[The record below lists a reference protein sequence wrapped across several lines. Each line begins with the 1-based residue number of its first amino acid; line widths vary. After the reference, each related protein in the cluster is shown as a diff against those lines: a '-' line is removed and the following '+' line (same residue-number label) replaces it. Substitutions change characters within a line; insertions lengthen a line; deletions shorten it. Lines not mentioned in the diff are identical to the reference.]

1 MPSHVYFPFA
11 QDFDH
16 YSPKVLD
23 GLSEYEKYQLSFHP
37 ERPKYLDYLTIFS
50 SLEECLHSKELGA
63 NLIQTHRALFIIKDE
78 EVPVML
84 IGQQSGPTSDYKS
97 FQQLATDPE
106 LIKSCNHGMPT
117 PASYE
122 KAIEA
127 VALANNENRLIII
140 FVDTPGADPTEA
152 SEAGGIAWKIGGIIQ
167 ALVEAKVPTISIII
181 NRGCSGGAIA
191 LTGTDIT
198 LAMENSTYLVI
209 TPEAC
214 SSILYHDRH
223 HANEAAEISQITSKE
238 GFSHGIVDAL
248 VEEPKGPAHRFPQ

>member
-1 MPSHVYFPFA
+1 M
-11 QDFDH
+11 
-16 YSPKVLD
+16 
-23 GLSEYEKYQLSFHP
+23 SEYEKYQLSFHP

-50 SLEECLHSKELGA
+50 SLEECLHSKEFGA
-63 NLIQTHRALFIIKDE
+63 CLIQTHRALLKIDDE
-78 EVPVML
+78 NIPVML
-84 IGQQSGPTSDYKS
+84 IGQQSGPTSDYNT
-97 FQQLATDPE
+97 FQEIVTDPE
-106 LIKSCNHGMPT
+106 LIKSWNDGMPT
-117 PASYE
+117 PISYE
-122 KAIEA
+122 KAIKA
-127 VALANNENRLIII
+127 VKIANDEKRMIII
-140 FVDTPGADPTEA
+140 FVDTPGADPTEE
-152 SEAGGIAWKIGGIIQ
+152 SEAGGIAWRIGGTIK
-167 ALVEAKVPTISIII
+167 ALVEAEVPTISVII

-248 VEEPKGPAHRFPQ
+248 VEEPKGPAHRFPQESIQSLKRALIKNIKKLCNTK

>member
-1 MPSHVYFPFA
+1 MPSHFYFPFEK
-11 QDFDH
+11 DFDH

-37 ERPKYLDYLTIFS
+37 ERPKYLDYLSIFS
-50 SLEECLHSKELGA
+50 RVGECLQREEFGA
-63 NLIQTHRALFIIKDE
+63 NLIQTHRALFIINDE

-106 LIKSCNHGMPT
+106 LIKSWNHGMPT

-127 VALANNENRLIII
+127 VALANNENRLIIV

-152 SEAGGIAWKIGGIIQ
+152 SEAGGIAWEIGGIIQ

-214 SSILYHDRH
+214 
-223 HANEAAEISQITSKE
+223 
-238 GFSHGIVDAL
+238 
-248 VEEPKGPAHRFPQ
+248 